1 MRGLQNGNRMSSG
14 TLRSVLKVYGGGGG
28 VGWSSDNRVSKVQD
42 LRLKTL
48 DLTLTLD
55 LDFRLTINMKRLR
68 HHLVSR
74 I

>member
-1 MRGLQNGNRMSSG
+1 MPSG

-28 VGWSSDNRVSKVQD
+28 GGGGGGVGWSDDNRVSKVQD

-55 LDFRLTINMKRLR
+55 LDFRLTIIIKGIPFLSPPDLSNA
-68 HHLVSR
+68 
-74 I
+74 